1 MLPLLCCL
9 CTESVA
15 RSVLCNQYVSRTKS
29 QAVSRECLHAP
40 WRTPEHH
47 NLALFLG
54 CSARRAAP
62 SAPAR
67 RCRAGSW
74 PAGCTGAGGLPPAAS
89 PGAPPGAGAA
99 LLAAPP
105 AFAQAAAAWPRGAV
119 QSGRRA
125 GPQARSGMPFTM
137 QPPRPLLLGWPG
149 MLQAA
154 REWAA
159 AGGPPPP
166 ALCTG
171 TGPHHGRLGRAA
183 VGAQALVAQAQRL
196 GARLCLAVRGPLQVL
211 LQQRLAAEAGLRRQR
226 QSVSR

>member
-1 MLPLLCCL
+1 
-9 CTESVA
+9 
-15 RSVLCNQYVSRTKS
+15 
-29 QAVSRECLHAP
+29 
-40 WRTPEHH
+40 
-47 NLALFLG
+47 
-54 CSARRAAP
+54 
-62 SAPAR
+62 
-67 RCRAGSW
+67 
-74 PAGCTGAGGLPPAAS
+74 
-89 PGAPPGAGAA
+89 
-99 LLAAPP
+99 
-105 AFAQAAAAWPRGAV
+105 
-119 QSGRRA
+119 
-125 GPQARSGMPFTM
+125 MPFTM

-196 GARLCLAVRGPLQVL
+196 GARLGLAVRRPLQVL